1 MEHEN
6 ENQTETALI
15 DIFYK
20 DTERLNSIISQ
31 INKGTLQSLTTKSED
46 LQGST
51 FYSGGKVGIPGS
63 GLECNQQ
70 SKEENKKIIEENRLI
85 QDFSVIDLLQTLDLE
100 VIDSVTNDML
110 ADLVILEGSLKLQNY
125 KAISNAIPLLMPFYD
140 MFGKKDND
148 LKIKEANIELTSLKK
163 INPRTPEI
171 REKIKLLENNIKSL
185 NHNSDNLK
193 NLFSFMPNILP
204 FLPKGL
210 GFEITLKNEMTFN
223 GVLKDKYLI
232 DSEEIVLTT
241 YNTKLPGKWKILG
254 VIDSIDDSNEEQDP
268 SNPITVINSITTFF
282 KLMLSPS
289 PIKGVIKPIL
299 IFRDLNIK

>member
-6 ENQTETALI
+6 KNQTETALI

-51 FYSGGKVGIPGS
+51 FYSGGKGGIPGS

-125 KAISNAIPLLMPFYD
+125 KAISNAMPLLTPYYQLFES
-140 MFGKKDND
+140 GED
-148 LKIKEANIELTSLKK
+148 LRLNNMNIELTTLKK
-163 INPRTPEI
+163 TNPKTTEI
-171 REKIKLLENNIKSL
+171 RNKIKSL
-185 NHNSDNLK
+185 ESEISTYKHNYDVGK
-193 NLFSFMPNILP
+193 KIISFMPNILP

-210 GFEITLKNEMTFN
+210 GFEITLKNNLTFN

-232 DSEEIVLTT
+232 DSEEIILTT
-241 YNTKLPGKWKILG
+241 YNTNLPGYWKILG
-254 VIDSIDDSNEEQDP
+254 IIDSIDDATESKDL
-268 SNPITVINSITTFF
+268 SNPINAINNITTFF
-282 KLMLSPS
+282 KKMLSPN
-289 PIKGVIKPIL
+289 PIKGIIKPIL
-299 IFRDLNIK
+299 IFRDLNLK

>member
-6 ENQTETALI
+6 KNQTETALI

-125 KAISNAIPLLMPFYD
+125 KAISNAMPLLTPYYQLFES
-140 MFGKKDND
+140 GED
-148 LKIKEANIELTSLKK
+148 LRLNNMNIELTTLKK
-163 INPRTPEI
+163 TNPKTTEI
-171 REKIKLLENNIKSL
+171 RNKIKSL
-185 NHNSDNLK
+185 ESEISTYKHNYDVGK
-193 NLFSFMPNILP
+193 KIISFMPNILP

-210 GFEITLKNEMTFN
+210 GFEITLKNNLTFN

-232 DSEEIVLTT
+232 DSEEIILTT
-241 YNTKLPGKWKILG
+241 YNTNLPGYWKILG
-254 VIDSIDDSNEEQDP
+254 IIDSIDDATESKDL
-268 SNPITVINSITTFF
+268 SNPINAINNITTFF
-282 KLMLSPS
+282 KKMLSPN
-289 PIKGVIKPIL
+289 PIKGIIKPIL
-299 IFRDLNIK
+299 IFRDLNLK

>member
-1 MEHEN
+1 MEYEN
-6 ENQTETALI
+6 ENQAETALI

-46 LQGST
+46 LQGSN

-70 SKEENKKIIEENRLI
+70 TKEENKRIIEENRLI
-85 QDFSVIDLLQTLDLE
+85 QDFSIIDLLQTLNLE
-100 VIDSVTNDML
+100 VIDSITNDML

-125 KAISNAIPLLMPFYD
+125 KAISNAMPLLTPYYQLFEN
-140 MFGKKDND
+140 GED
-148 LKIKEANIELTSLKK
+148 LRLNNMNIELTTLKK
-163 INPRTPEI
+163 TNPKTQEI
-171 REKIKLLENNIKSL
+171 KNKIKNLESQIRTYK
-185 NHNSDNLK
+185 HNYDAGK
-193 NLFSFMPNILP
+193 KIISFMPNILP

-210 GFEITLKNEMTFN
+210 GFEITLKNNLTFN

-232 DSEEIVLTT
+232 DSEEIILTT
-241 YNTKLPGKWKILG
+241 YNTNLPGQWKIFG
-254 VIDSIDDSNEEQDP
+254 IIDSIDERTESEDL
-268 SNPITVINSITTFF
+268 SNPINAINNITTFF
-282 KLMLSPS
+282 KKMLSPN

>member
-125 KAISNAIPLLMPFYD
+125 KAISNAMPLLTPYYQLFES
-140 MFGKKDND
+140 GED
-148 LKIKEANIELTSLKK
+148 LRLNNMNIELTTLKK
-163 INPRTPEI
+163 KNPKTTEI
-171 REKIKLLENNIKSL
+171 RNKIKSL
-185 NHNSDNLK
+185 ESEISTYKHNYDVGK
-193 NLFSFMPNILP
+193 KIISFMPNILP

-210 GFEITLKNEMTFN
+210 GFEITLKNNLTFN

-232 DSEEIVLTT
+232 DSEEIILTT
-241 YNTKLPGKWKILG
+241 YNTNLPGYWKILG
-254 VIDSIDDSNEEQDP
+254 IIDSIDDATESKDL
-268 SNPITVINSITTFF
+268 SNPINAINNITTFF
-282 KLMLSPS
+282 KKMLSPN

-299 IFRDLNIK
+299 IFRDLNLK

>member
-6 ENQTETALI
+6 KNQTETALI

-110 ADLVILEGSLKLQNY
+110 ADLVILEASLKLQNY
-125 KAISNAIPLLMPFYD
+125 KAISNAMPLLTPYYQLFES
-140 MFGKKDND
+140 GED
-148 LKIKEANIELTSLKK
+148 LRLNNMNIELTTLKK
-163 INPRTPEI
+163 TNPKTTEI
-171 REKIKLLENNIKSL
+171 RNKIKSL
-185 NHNSDNLK
+185 ESEISTYKHNYDVGK
-193 NLFSFMPNILP
+193 KIISFMPNILP

-210 GFEITLKNEMTFN
+210 GFEITLKNNLTFN

-232 DSEEIVLTT
+232 DSEEIILTT
-241 YNTKLPGKWKILG
+241 YNTNLPGYWKILG
-254 VIDSIDDSNEEQDP
+254 IIDSIDDATESKDL
-268 SNPITVINSITTFF
+268 SNPINAINNITTFF
-282 KLMLSPS
+282 KKMLSPN
-289 PIKGVIKPIL
+289 PIKGIIKPIL
-299 IFRDLNIK
+299 IFRDLNLK